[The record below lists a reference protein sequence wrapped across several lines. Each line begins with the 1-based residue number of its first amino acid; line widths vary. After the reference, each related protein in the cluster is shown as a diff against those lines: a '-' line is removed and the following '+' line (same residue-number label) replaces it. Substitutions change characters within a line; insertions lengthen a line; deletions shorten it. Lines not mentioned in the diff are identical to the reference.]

1 MGFVNKGMGRD
12 ETTSSMV
19 SDTWSMDVLASDNEI
34 LDQSDRSQISVQLP
48 PPPPPPPQQANS
60 INQQVSTCKIYINI
74 FFFICKVN
82 LFHNKCLTNRN
93 TDDMC

>member
-1 MGFVNKGMGRD
+1 MGRD

-48 PPPPPPPQQANS
+48 PPPQLQNIS
-60 INQQVSTCKIYINI
+60 NNQQVNSFYLFKI
-74 FFFICKVN
+74 FFYFN
-82 LFHNKCLTNRN
+82 
-93 TDDMC
+93 

>member
-1 MGFVNKGMGRD
+1 MGRD

-48 PPPPPPPQQANS
+48 PPPPQSQVIPN
-60 INQQVSTCKIYINI
+60 NQQVNSFY
-74 FFFICKVN
+74 
-82 LFHNKCLTNRN
+82 LF
-93 TDDMC
+93 

>member
-1 MGFVNKGMGRD
+1 MGRD

-48 PPPPPPPQQANS
+48 PPPQSQVIPN
-60 INQQVSTCKIYINI
+60 NQQVNSFY
-74 FFFICKVN
+74 
-82 LFHNKCLTNRN
+82 LF
-93 TDDMC
+93 

>member
-1 MGFVNKGMGRD
+1 MGFVNEGMGRD

-48 PPPPPPPQQANS
+48 PPPPPPLPQA
-60 INQQVSTCKIYINI
+60 INQQVSTYKIYIYI
-74 FFFICKVN
+74 LIICKLN
-82 LFHNKCLTNRN
+82 LFCNKYTSGN
-93 TDDMC
+93 TDDMS

>member
-1 MGFVNKGMGRD
+1 MGRD

-48 PPPPPPPQQANS
+48 PPPPPSQSQAIPN
-60 INQQVSTCKIYINI
+60 NQQVNSFY
-74 FFFICKVN
+74 
-82 LFHNKCLTNRN
+82 LF
-93 TDDMC
+93 

>member
-1 MGFVNKGMGRD
+1 MGRD

-48 PPPPPPPQQANS
+48 PPPQLQAISN
-60 INQQVSTCKIYINI
+60 NQQVNSFY
-74 FFFICKVN
+74 
-82 LFHNKCLTNRN
+82 LF
-93 TDDMC
+93 

>member
-1 MGFVNKGMGRD
+1 MGRD

-48 PPPPPPPQQANS
+48 PPLQSQAIPN
-60 INQQVSTCKIYINI
+60 NQQVNSFY
-74 FFFICKVN
+74 
-82 LFHNKCLTNRN
+82 LF
-93 TDDMC
+93 

>member
-1 MGFVNKGMGRD
+1 MGRD

-48 PPPPPPPQQANS
+48 PPPQLQTISN
-60 INQQVSTCKIYINI
+60 NQQVNSFY
-74 FFFICKVN
+74 
-82 LFHNKCLTNRN
+82 LF
-93 TDDMC
+93 